1 MINFIKDSNTIFF
14 KEINKMIEAKRM
26 RVMLDVQPVMGRQ
39 TMLNF
44 TCYQP
49 TLIGLVKT
57 KSAYIIHQF
66 IVFIKNNNIP
76 NLMLGVTNCQ

>member
-1 MINFIKDSNTIFF
+1 
-14 KEINKMIEAKRM
+14 MIEAKRM

-66 IVFIKNNNIP
+66 ILRLIISLISCWGSPVVNRSFFYHII
-76 NLMLGVTNCQ
+76 